1 MKYSIEVL
9 KQQNIPYSWDTLYV
23 GLEIGVIDYKDLMH
37 YAIEYLEVVPDVEDT
52 NILELAWGFEE
63 TNDKRVLIGM
73 LKECNMEEIL
83 QEGDK
88 FEGETRKWR
97 YGILESLK
105 KSYRDDVS
113 TLLKAVA
120 EVYAD
125 CQYPSEMKSFIYYL
139 PPDDEYC
146 PEKHSDIENTNR
158 LVLNLNSFLEREKN
172 YFKTS

>member
-23 GLEIGVIDYKDLMH
+23 GLEIGVIDHKDLMH

-63 TNDKRVLIGM
+63 TNDKRVLIEI
-73 LKECNMEEIL
+73 LKECNLEEIL

-88 FEGETRKWR
+88 FEGEARKWR

-105 KSYRDDVS
+105 KSIEMMCRHYLKL
-113 TLLKAVA
+113 LLKCMLIVDTR
-120 EVYAD
+120 VRWKVLSTIFL
-125 CQYPSEMKSFIYYL
+125 QVINIVRKSIL
-139 PPDDEYC
+139 ILKIPID
-146 PEKHSDIENTNR
+146 
-158 LVLNLNSFLEREKN
+158 
-172 YFKTS
+172 